1 MKKYKHII
9 LIIFLSLLLVEGFAN
24 DISGITFPKKGDKRE
39 KLSWIFGLGW
49 NIVDDNGSPFKKLFA
64 AKSSWSIPF
73 YPSQLSAEV
82 IRKHGLSYGATF
94 CFNRYKSGKLI
105 NSEIIGGRYFF
116 FSWDAFAK
124 YHLNEHI
131 TTMKKQY
138 DPYFLLGA
146 GYTLRFIRPY
156 NSTFTFNVGAGV
168 NIWFTEKWGINLQT
182 IGKIGVRSP
191 FLRNGSNYMHHSF
204 SVVYIID
211 NSPEKKY
218 SKIKPRYKWVHDKHN
233 LGEK

>member
-1 MKKYKHII
+1 MEGVASD
-9 LIIFLSLLLVEGFAN
+9 LIDATI
-24 DISGITFPKKGDKRE
+24 PKRRGRKE

-49 NIVDDNGSPFKKLFA
+49 NVVDDNGNPFKKLFA

-73 YPSQLSAEV
+73 YPSQLSAEI
-82 IRKHGLSYGATF
+82 IREHGLSYGATF

-124 YHLNEHI
+124 YHFNEHI
-131 TTMKKQY
+131 TNMKKQY

-156 NSTFTFNVGAGV
+156 NSTFTFNVGAGI
-168 NIWFTEKWGINLQT
+168 NIWFNDKWGMNLQT
-182 IGKIGVRSP
+182 VGKLGIRAP
-191 FLRNGSNYMHHSF
+191 FIRNGSNYMHHSGG
-204 SVVYIID
+204 VVYIID
-211 NSPEKKY
+211 NSPKKKH
-218 SKIKPRYKWVHDKHN
+218 SFIKPRYKWVHDKHN
-233 LGEK
+233 VGERRR